1 MAITAAKTRTSDEKT
16 GLLWSTAAGKGMD
29 TGAVSSPI
37 IVDGYL
43 YAYAGK
49 NILKIDKS
57 TGEIVKKGDMVGTS
71 DFAIVPPTYAKGM
84 IFVGLSRGRVQAF
97 NAETLESLW
106 VYADP
111 LGGQSNTPITYSD
124 GCVYT
129 GFWNGETKT
138 ANFVCLTIDD
148 EDPATTTEAKQA
160 LWTYTQLGGFY
171 WAGAY
176 AHGDYVVV
184 GTDDGQS
191 GYTSATANL
200 LVFDKTTGEVV
211 DSKTGYVGDIRSNV
225 AYDATTDRVYFTSK
239 GGYFYSEQIDW
250 TNGRIDTTASKAINL
265 NGMSTSTPVV
275 YKGRAYVGVSGTGQ
289 FTVGSGHHIAVLDLT
304 NWNVAYTA
312 NTKGYPQT
320 SGLLSTAY
328 EADDGYVYVYFMDN
342 YTPGALRVIRD
353 KKGQTELLDGMTEV
367 QVGAKDTVTVENCAP
382 IVFEPKGELAQYCIC
397 SPIADENGVI
407 YFKNDTGNMMAVGH
421 TTDFQGW
428 TVTFNAN
435 GGTIATTNQ
444 YVANKLSNKL
454 EKMPTARR
462 DGYTLL
468 GWFTEQ
474 DGGERVTLDTVY
486 TKDTTVYAHWEKAA
500 DPERKDSVTV
510 YFSTSNDGE
519 YLQSSITG

>member
-1 MAITAAKTRTSDEKT
+1 MYKR
-16 GLLWSTAAGKGMD
+16 
-29 TGAVSSPI
+29 
-37 IVDGYL
+37 
-43 YAYAGK
+43 
-49 NILKIDKS
+49 
-57 TGEIVKKGDMVGTS
+57 
-71 DFAIVPPTYAKGM
+71 
-84 IFVGLSRGRVQAF
+84 Q
-97 NAETLESLW
+97 LW

-124 GCVYT
+124 DCVYT

-148 EDPATTTEAKQA
+148 EDPTATTEAKQA

-200 LVFDKTTGEVV
+200 LVLNKTTGEVV

-275 YKGRAYVGVSGTGQ
+275 YKGRAYVGVSGTAQ
-289 FTVGSGHHIAVLDLT
+289 FTVGTGHHIAVLDLD
-304 NWNVAYTA
+304 NWNIAYTA

-320 SGLLSTAY
+320 SGLLTTAY
-328 EADDGYVYVYFMDN
+328 EAETGYVYVYFMDN
-342 YTPGALRVIRD
+342 YTPGALRVIKD
-353 KKGQTELLDGMTEV
+353 KAGQTELLDSVIED
-367 QVGAKDTVTVENCAP
+367 QVDANGKIKTVPGCAP

-421 TTDFQGW
+421 VTGFQGW
-428 TVTFNAN
+428 TVTFDAN
-435 GGTIATTNQ
+435 GGTIPTSSQ
-444 YVANKLSNKL
+444 YVTNKLSNKL

-474 DGGERVTLDTVY
+474 DLSLIHISISWASGS
-486 TKDTTVYAHWEKAA
+486 TTATRWM
-500 DPERKDSVTV
+500 DNSSCRRR
-510 YFSTSNDGE
+510 TS
-519 YLQSSITG
+519 I